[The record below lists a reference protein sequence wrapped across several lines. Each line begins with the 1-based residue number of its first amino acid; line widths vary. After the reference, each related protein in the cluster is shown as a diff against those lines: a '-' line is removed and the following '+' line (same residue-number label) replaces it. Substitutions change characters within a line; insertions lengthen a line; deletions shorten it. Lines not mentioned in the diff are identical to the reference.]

1 MIGAQDQGDSFL
13 SSASLMS
20 MCCVLEVSTT
30 STDSLL
36 LKVSVSQVSRKLK
49 IVVRLP
55 GQLNIERLTTNSPSN
70 LQCP

>member
-36 LKVSVSQVSRKLK
+36 LGVSVSLWFQE
-49 IVVRLP
+49 
-55 GQLNIERLTTNSPSN
+55 N
-70 LQCP
+70 